1 MDIHRALLFAPYC
14 SWMAL
19 IMALVL
25 GGGIIVCKGKLYCS
39 YLLDIVYWQCSDT
52 PFSSFFF
59 FFFFLFRLDQ
69 LSWFLFFLF
78 MWVNLLVLFAWV
90 NSLVHFLLF
99 VLIILVKLALF
110 WLLCAVHTLSSTN
123 LVSCL
128 AAVGVFFLTPVFRG
142 LFYYYYFIFYTHNAF
157 LTFFYP
163 LDWSTWLGDRHYPF
177 GDTHP
182 FDFGPYTP
190 YHCQCRALQQV
201 TSLALSLFELLW
213 YRHRHW

>member
-1 MDIHRALLFAPYC
+1 MLWYP
-14 SWMAL
+14 
-19 IMALVL
+19 
-25 GGGIIVCKGKLYCS
+25 
-39 YLLDIVYWQCSDT
+39 
-52 PFSSFFF
+52 FFF
-59 FFFFLFRLDQ
+59 FFFFFFFFCFVWINLVDSSFPFYVGQLTCPFCLGQLTCPFFTVCLDH
-69 LSWFLFFLF
+69 LGETR
-78 MWVNLLVLFAWV
+78 
-90 NSLVHFLLF
+90 F
-99 VLIILVKLALF
+99 VLVALCCTHALLNKPGKLF
-110 WLLCAVHTLSSTN
+110 GRC
-123 LVSCL
+123 
-128 AAVGVFFLTPVFRG
+128 GVFFLTPVFRG